1 MDIIQLSNQP
11 KFDAKK
17 NDIITLFPT
26 CAIEKY
32 GQNEIIFS
40 SLNFSRYIFY
50 IQNGKVKVTD
60 ISSKG
65 RSVISGYYKKGD
77 FVNLEVIKHSNIKK
91 MSGISKS
98 KNSIVVKISKEKFLS
113 KLSRNSALQQYVFSQ
128 LLTEK
133 TETERRIHRILDIKS
148 SERVF
153 DFIYHHTL
161 KFGQRIGYEYVIREP
176 LTHQEIAAYIGTAR
190 QTVTTSM
197 NILRSKGIL
206 HFNRNYWIIRDL
218 GSLRKIVSF

>member
-1 MDIIQLSNQP
+1 MSVTQLSNQY
-11 KFDAKK
+11 KFDV
-17 NDIITLFPT
+17 ISLFPN
-26 CAIEKY
+26 CKAEKY

-40 SLNFSRYIFY
+40 SSNFSRYIYY
-50 IQNGKVKVTD
+50 IQSGKVKVTD

-77 FVNLEVIKHSNIKK
+77 LINLEVIKQGNIKK
-91 MSGISKS
+91 MSGVSKS
-98 KNSIVVKISKEKFLS
+98 KKSTVLKIGKEQFLS
-113 KLSRNSALQQYVFSQ
+113 KLSLNSELQQCVFCQ

-148 SERVF
+148 SERVY
-153 DFIYHHTL
+153 DFLYHHTL
-161 KFGQRIGYEYVIREP
+161 KFGQRVGYEYVIREP

-218 GSLRKIVSF
+218 VGLRKIVS